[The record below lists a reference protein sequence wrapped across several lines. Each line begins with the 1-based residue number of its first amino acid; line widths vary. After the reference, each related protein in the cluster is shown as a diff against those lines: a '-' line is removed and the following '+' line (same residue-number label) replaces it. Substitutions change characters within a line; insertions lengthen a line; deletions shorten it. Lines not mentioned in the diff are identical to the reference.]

1 MKHRGGVRLHTR
13 ALTLLLAALAAPA
26 LGAAAASCQ
35 AVAGLTADFRAA
47 PDAGPGDAGPDTGPA
62 GCQSAT
68 YPDPPGG
75 TDGTSLPSIV
85 VAVHTVNLGDM
96 GTIPGYDLDNVCT
109 CTDDAGPT
117 CVGRTT
123 QPGLYC
129 DAPDGVH
136 NQFAKIVQLIE
147 IPLGEANF
155 SSTAFSNN
163 ANAGDWTMLIEV
175 DDYNGLKDDPAVT
188 VSLYP
193 CPGLGV
199 TPKWDGTD
207 SWAVLDTDV
216 TSLGM
221 PAYVSDGAYVS
232 NQTLVATVPSVPITL
247 AGDKQT
253 ISLTLS
259 GAVLTGQLAE
269 TNGQWR
275 LIQGTLAARIGLQ
288 GFFQSL
294 SAYRDNMGNPLCTDS
309 GFLYSTAK
317 TSVCND
323 ADIPLSATE
332 PSSATCDAL
341 SFGMGFTADPALRGP
356 AVPAPTPTPGCPP
369 ATDPAND
376 SCGP

>member
-1 MKHRGGVRLHTR
+1 M
-13 ALTLLLAALAAPA
+13 
-26 LGAAAASCQ
+26 
-35 AVAGLTADFRAA
+35 
-47 PDAGPGDAGPDTGPA
+47 
-62 GCQSAT
+62 
-68 YPDPPGG
+68 
-75 TDGTSLPSIV
+75 
-85 VAVHTVNLGDM
+85 HTVNLGDM

-129 DAPDGVH
+129 DAPDGVD

-232 NQTLVATVPSVPITL
+232 DQTLVATVPSVPITL

-294 SAYRDNMGNPLCTDS
+294 SAYRDNMGNAALHRLGLPLLDRQDLGLQRRRHPPLRHRAVQRHLRRPLLRDGLHGRPGAARARGARADAHARLPAGDGPRQRLLRTVGDATSPGKDCPL
-309 GFLYSTAK
+309 FPREPAKLRKYSTAER
-317 TSVCND
+317 S
-323 ADIPLSATE
+323 
-332 PSSATCDAL
+332 
-341 SFGMGFTADPALRGP
+341 RR
-356 AVPAPTPTPGCPP
+356 
-369 ATDPAND
+369 
-376 SCGP
+376 